1 MYVLIVGISS
11 AVFLS
16 LYLSMSNSIFDLDT
30 PPPSTIVESFLF
42 PFDGV
47 LIGPFLS
54 VIYAFPFSNSGF
66 YGYGSFFFFFEN
78 LKKLNS
84 DLHGDAS

>member
-16 LYLSMSNSIFDLDT
+16 LYLSMHVEFDFRLGHPS
-30 PPPSTIVESFLF
+30 PPFDRCRKF
-42 PFDGV
+42 PFSFDGV

-66 YGYGSFFFFFEN
+66 YGYGSFFFLF
-78 LKKLNS
+78 LKI
-84 DLHGDAS
+84 